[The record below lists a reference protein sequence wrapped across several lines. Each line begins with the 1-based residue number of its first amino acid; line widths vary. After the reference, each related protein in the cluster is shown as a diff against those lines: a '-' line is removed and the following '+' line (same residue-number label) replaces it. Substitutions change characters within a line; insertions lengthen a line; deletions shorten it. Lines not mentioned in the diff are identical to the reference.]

1 MATSSAPHSVSGG
14 ATSRAGSMTCS
25 EPQTAARWAAVAAV
39 PERPAAANNPLPTAA
54 ATSPSFV
61 LTSPPAYSG
70 APGLLG
76 VLALGELL
84 DDLRAEDRQVVGVTA
99 RDQALVGDNLLVHP
113 GAPGVADFCLEG
125 RVGGQRAAPHHVRFD
140 EGPWAVADHADRLG
154 SFEEGAHESNRLAA
168 AAEVVRPHGAARH
181 DQGVVVLR

>member
-1 MATSSAPHSVSGG
+1 MFEKRACALSSTGWTPSTFAAACAGVKLASRSRNFISTVLKTVIATV
-14 ATSRAGSMTCS
+14 
-25 EPQTAARWAAVAAV
+25 
-39 PERPAAANNPLPTAA
+39 PAAPANNPLPTAA

-84 DDLRAEDRQVVGVTA
+84 DDLRAKGRQVVGGTA

-113 GAPGVADFCLEG
+113 GAPGVADVCLEG

-140 EGPWAVADHADRLG
+140 KGPRAVADHADRLG
-154 SFEEGAHESNRLAA
+154 SFEDGAPSNPQPALGC
-168 AAEVVRPHGAARH
+168 PC
-181 DQGVVVLR
+181 